1 MSGEASNTRKETGR
15 FYKLHLIWYRIRHG
29 MILLSIRNLLLRL
42 KININPYWIDREG
55 LDLSAEPRLPE
66 PPETYRL
73 EAVPRKQLRPLF
85 ELLRYNLDM
94 LEDRPESPYEALG
107 LYKGEELAAFTM
119 MRYGQFELSGKKF
132 LLSPGEAYLENMY
145 TFENFRGKKLAPY
158 LRYQCYKY
166 LEGKGISRCYSGTQC
181 LNTASRRFKAKLNIQ
196 HETLY
201 LHIDL
206 FKRFRR
212 TYLLRRYTPSAPP
225 AN

>member
-132 LLSPGEAYLENMY
+132 LLSPGRP
-145 TFENFRGKKLAPY
+145 TWKTCTH
-158 LRYQCYKY
+158 LR
-166 LEGKGISRCYSGTQC
+166 ISGEKSWPLT
-181 LNTASRRFKAKLNIQ
+181 
-196 HETLY
+196 
-201 LHIDL
+201 
-206 FKRFRR
+206 
-212 TYLLRRYTPSAPP
+212 
-225 AN
+225 